1 MKSTS
6 HSLTPEQR
14 GSVLECAG
22 PPALSD
28 VARPAKASEGWS
40 TPGRC
45 RAFVCIWLVLVCQS
59 FAADP
64 VQKYEGEVAGI
75 FCSACSSHVK
85 AALLTI
91 DGVQSVK
98 ITTAD
103 KGGLPKLLITSTKPL
118 TREAAI
124 QALGEK
130 AKMYHIQSLKP
141 VTP

>member
-1 MKSTS
+1 MSTS
-6 HSLTPEQR
+6 SSITRIPDFMKTFLPI
-14 GSVLECAG
+14 
-22 PPALSD
+22 
-28 VARPAKASEGWS
+28 
-40 TPGRC
+40 
-45 RAFVCIWLVLVCQS
+45 FFILVCQA

-64 VQKYEGEVAGI
+64 VQNYEGEVAGI

-130 AKMYHIQSLKP
+130 AKMYHIQSLNP
-141 VTP
+141 VTR

>member
-1 MKSTS
+1 MKTLL
-6 HSLTPEQR
+6 SL
-14 GSVLECAG
+14 
-22 PPALSD
+22 
-28 VARPAKASEGWS
+28 
-40 TPGRC
+40 
-45 RAFVCIWLVLVCQS
+45 FFILVCQT

-64 VQKYEGEVAGI
+64 VQGYEGEVAGI

-85 AALLTI
+85 AALSKI

-103 KGGLPKLLITSTKPL
+103 KGGLPKLKITSTKPL
-118 TREAAI
+118 TREIAI

-141 VTP
+141 VTR

>member
-1 MKSTS
+1 MKTIS
-6 HSLTPEQR
+6 HSLTPKQR
-14 GSVLECAG
+14 GSVLELSQAKRHSK
-22 PPALSD
+22 AL
-28 VARPAKASEGWS
+28 EGQR

-45 RAFVCIWLVLVCQS
+45 RALLYLLLCVVSLT

-85 AALLTI
+85 AALSKI

-103 KGGLPKLLITSTKPL
+103 KGGLPKLKITSTKPL
-118 TREAAI
+118 TLEIAV

-141 VTP
+141 VTR

>member
-1 MKSTS
+1 MNMMKSTS

-14 GSVLECAG
+14 
-22 PPALSD
+22 
-28 VARPAKASEGWS
+28 
-40 TPGRC
+40 C
-45 RAFVCIWLVLVCQS
+45 RALLYLLLCFVS
-59 FAADP
+59 PTFAADP

-85 AALLTI
+85 AALLAI